1 MKLKAI
7 LVAVGL
13 IAATMSGTAPVEAS
27 IISQARAYQGLHER
41 MHNKRLKRLL
51 GVNPISTPWCGA
63 FAGLVVKSVGKSA
76 PASYRIA
83 RSWLRYGSKV
93 SLKNARPGDIVV
105 VRTGRGYHVGLFVSK
120 SKGHVNLI
128 GGNQSN
134 RVQVSQYSTKSI
146 AAIRR

>member
-7 LVAVGL
+7 LMAVGL

-41 MHNKRLKRLL
+41 MHTKRLKKLL

-63 FAGLVVKSVGKSA
+63 FTGMLVRKVGKA
-76 PASYRIA
+76 PPASYRIA
-83 RSWLRYGSKV
+83 RSWLRYGSKTKL
-93 SLKNARPGDIVV
+93 SNARPGDIVV
-105 VRTGRGYHVGLFVSK
+105 VRTGRGYHVGIFVSK
-120 SKGHVNLI
+120 TKGFVNLI

-134 RVQVSQYSTKSI
+134 RVQISRYPTRSI
-146 AAIRR
+146 AAVRR